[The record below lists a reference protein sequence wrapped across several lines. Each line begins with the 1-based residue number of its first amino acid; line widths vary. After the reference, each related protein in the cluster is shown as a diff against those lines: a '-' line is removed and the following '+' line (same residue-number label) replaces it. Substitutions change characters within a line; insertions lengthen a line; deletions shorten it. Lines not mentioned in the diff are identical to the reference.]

1 MTTVFFL
8 PNVSRSI
15 ILSSVFLCL
24 NQHTAMA
31 ESPETPW
38 ILISELLANLKEEE
52 RTAALDRLLDDLNQ
66 PIVGELGPFSF
77 ARLAGWSQ
85 EECAELREQSFLGL
99 LMKPT
104 TNPHWL
110 RELRRVAEVI
120 AVSSF
125 PHQIRL
131 AAKTIMELA
140 TANLCR
146 HHGEQEGRS
155 ASTWL
160 VKSLSTD
167 SDIQRS

>member
-1 MTTVFFL
+1 MSAL
-8 PNVSRSI
+8 P
-15 ILSSVFLCL
+15 
-24 NQHTAMA
+24 
-31 ESPETPW
+31 ESPWT
-38 ILISELLANLKEEE
+38 LISELLANLKEEE

-85 EECAELREQSFLGL
+85 DECEELRGQSFLGL
-99 LMKPT
+99 LMKPA

-110 RELRRVAEVI
+110 RELRRVAELL
-120 AVSSF
+120 AAATF
-125 PHQIRL
+125 PSHVRL

-146 HHGEQEGRS
+146 HHGEPERRS

-160 VKSLSTD
+160 VQSLSTD